1 MILQSLVAYY
11 EALAQKGVVQ
21 RPGWAFVRVSYKVI
35 LRADG
40 TIRDIVSVK
49 KTEKRGKKEVLIPW
63 EIQAPEQVVRAAG
76 IRANFL
82 CDTAAYLLGY
92 SQTDKKAA
100 QKWQASRKLHQE
112 ILKNA
117 DSPLAKTL
125 LCFYEKH
132 KPEDVA
138 SLGLSPETM
147 EDLEKGAVLTFVD
160 EADMYA
166 VADMAIGNAWNKQYS
181 GNPDAVHG
189 RCLVTG
195 EMDEIAVLH
204 NKIKGVPGAQSVG
217 ANIVSFN
224 APAYESYGKDGG
236 QGLNAPV
243 GRYAM
248 YAYTTAL
255 NHLLNG
261 SETRKQRVRIGDTT
275 VLWWTLDD
283 DREIED
289 MFGAITFGPENA
301 EETNDADT
309 GNDAGTI
316 AEVMRKVQYAEAIG
330 QVSDRF
336 AKPLCI
342 LGISPNAARLSVR
355 FFYRDTFGAFV
366 RNVQAHYDRLAI
378 EKPDYEM
385 PYLPL
390 RELLLET
397 VSKNVRDREKSVSS
411 LLAGAVYAAIVNDW
425 RYPEML
431 YEQVLCR
438 IRAEHEIKARKAAI
452 IKAYLLKNTEI
463 DKEVLGMALNEEC
476 RNQAYVLGRL
486 FAELENAQYQA
497 NGVSMLK
504 ERYLS
509 SASTTPGLVFPSMLQ
524 MASYHIAKIK
534 KDDSKPGAGIRIED
548 RIGALIDMLEGGK
561 PFPVRL
567 NNTEQGLFLEGYY
580 QQVQKN
586 FRTAKE
592 NKLNKEEQA

>member
-11 EALAQKGVVQ
+11 EALARKGVVQ

-35 LRADG
+35 LRPDG

-49 KTEKRGKKEVLIPW
+49 KTEKRGKKEVLVPW
-63 EIQAPEQVVRAAG
+63 EIEAPEQVVRSSG
-76 IRANFL
+76 VRANFL

-92 SQTDKKAA
+92 PSGDNKAA
-100 QKWQASRKLHQE
+100 QKWEAARQLHLQ
-112 ILKNA
+112 ILTGV
-117 DSPLAKTL
+117 DSPWAIL
-125 LCFYEKH
+125 LRQFFETH
-132 KPEDVA
+132 IPEDCGR
-138 SLGLSPETM
+138 LELSKETA

-160 EADMYA
+160 ESDTYA
-166 VADMAIGNAWNKQYS
+166 VGDSAIGSAWDKQYA
-181 GNPDAVHG
+181 GDPDAVQG

-195 EMDEIAVLH
+195 ETDEIAVLH
-204 NKIKGVPGAQSVG
+204 NKIKGVAGAQAVG
-217 ANIVSFN
+217 ANLVGFN
-224 APAYESYGKDGG
+224 APAYESYGKTDA

-255 NHLLNG
+255 NHLLG
-261 SETRKQRVRIGDTT
+261 ADEARRQRVRIGDTT
-275 VLWWTLDD
+275 VVWWTLDD
-283 DREIED
+283 DREAAEQFGT
-289 MFGAITFGPENA
+289 MTFGSFGSFGAAA
-301 EETNDADT
+301 EDDEA
-309 GNDAGTI
+309 TI
-316 AEVMRKVQYAEAIG
+316 ADVMRKLRNADAIG
-330 QVSDRF
+330 EGNDRLT
-336 AKPLCI
+336 KPFFI
-342 LGISPNAARLSVR
+342 LGISPNTARLSVR
-355 FFYRDTFGAFV
+355 FFYRDTFGVFV
-366 RNVQAHYDRLAI
+366 RSVQAHYDRLAI
-378 EKPDYEM
+378 DKPDYEK

-390 RELLLET
+390 GELLLET
-397 VSKNVRDREKSVSS
+397 VSKNVREREKSISS

-431 YEQVLCR
+431 YEQILCR
-438 IRAEHEIKARKAAI
+438 IRVEHEVNARKAAI
-452 IKAYLLKNTEI
+452 LKAYLLKNTEI
-463 DKEVLGMALNEEC
+463 DKEVLGMSLNEEC

-509 SASTTPGLVFPSMLQ
+509 SAATTPGLVFPSMLQ

-534 KDDSKPGAGIRIED
+534 KDDGKPGAGVAIEG
-548 RIGALIDMLEGGK
+548 RLGALIDMLEGGK
-561 PFPVRL
+561 PFPARL

-592 NKLNKEEQA
+592 NKQNKEELA

>member
-289 MFGAITFGPENA
+289 MFGTITFGPEDA

-366 RNVQAHYDRLAI
+366 RNIQAHYDRLAI

-438 IRAEHEIKARKAAI
+438 IRAEHEVKARKAAI

-476 RNQAYVLGRL
+476 RDQAYVLGRL

>member
-11 EALAQKGVVQ
+11 EALARNGVVQ
-21 RPGWAFVRVSYKVI
+21 RPGWAYVRVSYKVI

-49 KTEKRGKKEVLIPW
+49 KAEKRGKKEVLVPW
-63 EIQAPEQVVRAAG
+63 EIEAPEQVVRASD

-92 SQTDKKAA
+92 SQTDKNAA
-100 QKWQASRKLHQE
+100 KKWEASRGLHQG

-117 DSPLAKTL
+117 DSPLAKIL
-125 LCFYEKH
+125 LSFYEKH
-132 KPEDVA
+132 IPEEVA
-138 SLGLSPETM
+138 TLGLSEETTA
-147 EDLEKGAVLTFVD
+147 DLEKGATLTFVD
-160 EADMYA
+160 ETDMYA
-166 VADMAIGNAWNKQYS
+166 VSDPAIGKAWDKQYA
-181 GNPDAVHG
+181 GNPDAVYG

-195 EMDEIAVLH
+195 ETDEIAVLH

-224 APAYESYGKDGG
+224 APAFESYGKDGE

-255 NHLLNG
+255 NHLLG
-261 SETRKQRVRIGDTT
+261 SNETRKQRVRIGDTT
-275 VLWWTLDD
+275 VVWWTLDD
-283 DREIED
+283 DREMTEL
-289 MFGAITFGPENA
+289 FGAMTFGSLDSSDEPA
-301 EETNDADT
+301 DNDEA
-309 GNDAGTI
+309 TI
-316 AEVMRKVQYAEAIG
+316 AEVMRKLQNADEIG
-330 QVSDRF
+330 KLSDRF

-378 EKPDYEM
+378 DKPEYEK

-390 RELLLET
+390 SELLLET
-397 VSKNVRDREKSVSS
+397 VSKNVRDREKSISA
-411 LLAGAVYAAIVNDW
+411 LLAGAVYAAIINDW

-431 YEQVLCR
+431 YEQILCR
-438 IRAEHEIKARKAAI
+438 IRAEHTVNARKAAI
-452 IKAYLLKNTEI
+452 IKAYLLKNTNME
-463 DKEVLGMALNEEC
+463 KEGLGMSLNEEC
-476 RNQAYVLGRL
+476 KNQAYVLGRL

-509 SASTTPGLVFPSMLQ
+509 SAATTPGLVFPSMLQ

-534 KDDSKPGAGIRIED
+534 KDDGKPGAGAAIEGRIV
-548 RIGALIDMLEGGK
+548 ALIDMLEGGK
-561 PFPVRL
+561 PFPARL

-592 NKLNKEEQA
+592 NKQNKEELA